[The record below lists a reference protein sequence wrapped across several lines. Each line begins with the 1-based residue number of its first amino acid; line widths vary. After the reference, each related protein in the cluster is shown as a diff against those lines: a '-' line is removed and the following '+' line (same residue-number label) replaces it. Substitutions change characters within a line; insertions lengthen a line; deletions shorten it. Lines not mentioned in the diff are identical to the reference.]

1 MAGFTDVVKG
11 GRRISVSI
19 SVSIGVAMVLVAT
32 TLTGCNN
39 VSKEQYDA
47 LAQEN
52 EQIRQQL
59 NQQQVSIKRS
69 EAEAARLQAEND
81 QLRTAATQA
90 TQAPTFN
97 PGPEREISRSRDVY
111 NDSGR
116 TVGTVN
122 FASGAD
128 TLDKSMTTKLD
139 SIANTLK
146 SRYSGYD
153 IRVEG
158 HADGARPTKGK
169 YKSNEELSEARA
181 AAVKRYLV
189 QKGISSSRITTVGRG
204 STTTKVSRDGRRAD
218 VVVIGAN

>member
-1 MAGFTDVVKG
+1 MAGFKDVIAR
-11 GRRISVSI
+11 GRRAS
-19 SVSIGVAMVLVAT
+19 T
-32 TLTGCNN
+32 TLGMTMALLASTLIGCNN

-59 NQQQVSIKRS
+59 NQQQVSIKKAES
-69 EAEAARLQAEND
+69 EAATLRAEND
-81 QLRTAATQA
+81 QLRSAAVQPS
-90 TQAPTFN
+90 QGPTVY
-97 PGPEREISRSRDVY
+97 PGPERESTVRRGDVY
-111 NDSGR
+111 SDPGR
-116 TVGTVN
+116 TIGTVN

-128 TLDKSMTTKLD
+128 TLDKSMTAKLD
-139 SIANTLK
+139 SIASTLK

-169 YKSNEELSEARA
+169 HKSNEALSEARA
-181 AAVKRYLV
+181 DAVKRYLV
-189 QKGISSSRITTVGRG
+189 QKGISNSRITTVGRG